1 MRGDILSDSTVT
13 LLGGMKVDS
22 FQRTTLE
29 PLQKKLDSVGIQ
41 IKEIR
46 EIKVGDYICVIPP
59 RNSLDGVRYAPLSIY
74 KVSQAGNKFNDDG
87 NLEISSNEP
96 DTAGIYISTSEE
108 GPHGFILNVGQSLKK
123 EPLKD
128 FSLVEITTEEI
139 QDGLIYKVDISN
151 IT

>member
-1 MRGDILSDSTVT
+1 MVWLSG
-13 LLGGMKVDS
+13 L
-22 FQRTTLE
+22 
-29 PLQKKLDSVGIQ
+29 VG
-41 IKEIR
+41 
-46 EIKVGDYICVIPP
+46 ICVIPP

-74 KVSQAGNKFNDDG
+74 IVSQAGNKFNDDG

-128 FSLVEITTEEI
+128 FSLVEITLEEI
-139 QDGLIYKVDISN
+139 QDGLIYSIDIN
-151 IT
+151 KIP